1 LFGRKRHTRRA
12 SWYRRFRHQP
22 ISRDDSGF
30 FSAFLVA
37 KPMLGD
43 LCAADSGGGD
53 WRPCPMSKCKRPD
66 HDHVLPLA
74 AVEPAAEASSPQRV
88 SRSGV

>member
-1 LFGRKRHTRRA
+1 MFGRRKHARRV
-12 SWYRRFRHQP
+12 SWYRRLRHQP

-43 LCAADSGGGD
+43 LCARSPRGGNASLSD
-53 WRPCPMSKCKRPD
+53 AFSPSDPD
-66 HDHVLPLA
+66 NA
-74 AVEPAAEASSPQRV
+74 AGYQSTAAS
-88 SRSGV
+88 

>member
-1 LFGRKRHTRRA
+1 MFGRRKHSRRV
-12 SWYRRFRHQP
+12 SWYRRLRHQP
-22 ISRDDSGF
+22 ISRDDSGY

-43 LCAADSGGGD
+43 LCAADVGGGD

-66 HDHVLPLA
+66 HDHVRPAA
-74 AVEPAAEASSPQRV
+74 AVEHAAEVSGPQRV
-88 SRSGV
+88 SGSSG